1 MAEDTTHSADRDRE
15 DALVARE
22 NWMRYRYGVSRGH
35 RDYTGLASR
44 LEGFYLGGDR
54 DANGKLIGG
63 GQWSADDLDVL
74 EEQQRPAYEFNEI
87 MPAINA
93 AIGYQIHNRMDIAF
107 RPRGGDASKDLA
119 EVRSKVAMQIA
130 DNNSLHWLETEMYA
144 DGLIQ
149 QRGYL
154 EARMDFDD
162 SIFGE
167 LRFAVLDPMDV
178 IPDPDAK
185 SYNPKDWSDV
195 IITRWLT
202 LDEIE
207 GMYGL
212 EARERAEESPSN
224 YLDEQDFGD
233 GDDDGQERNKF
244 SRDDFGAYDA
254 EYRGSGERRLR
265 IVDRQKWVREKADV
279 IVMPGGDIRMLTGD
293 ETPEV
298 LDHMLK
304 GGGVRS
310 VRRMKRVRW
319 TVSTCSAT
327 LHNDWSPYDRFTV
340 IPYFPYFRRGRTRG
354 MVDNAISPQEALNK
368 GMSQYIH
375 IINTTANSGWQV
387 EEDQLTNMTTEELEE
402 SGSKTGLVIE
412 RRAGTSPLIKIQPNQ
427 IPTGVDKMIERAAF
441 TLKEVTVPDAMR
453 GTQGPEVSGVAIQSK
468 QHAAQQGLA
477 VPLDNLGRTRTLVAG
492 WIDYA
497 IGKYY
502 DSERLFRI
510 TKIDPTTGKEEEE
523 ALVINEFDPESGSYH
538 NDLTVGEYDVVVSEQ
553 PVQVTFEASQFNQ
566 AMEMRKAGIALPD
579 PFVLRYS
586 NLADKFEAI
595 QMMEAQSQQPPPDP
609 LQVAEEALRRAR
621 AEKELALARKAN
633 ADAVTSGVTGMFSA
647 TQTAGAIAT
656 NPDVAPLADDLL
668 RSAGFVDQDQP
679 PIIPGAPGEG
689 AVSRLEQPAQN
700 TSPMFPARPGPDEL
714 EAEQVAAPVPESAVA
729 GAGAG
734 IETQAIESL

>member
-1 MAEDTTHSADRDRE
+1 MAEDTTRDAEIDRD

-22 NWMRYRYGVSRGH
+22 NWTRYRYGVSRGH

-87 MPAINA
+87 MPAVNA

-107 RPRGGDASKDLA
+107 RPRGGDASKELA

-144 DGLIQ
+144 DGLVQ

-167 LRFAVLDPMDV
+167 LRFSVLDPMDV

-212 EARERAEESPSN
+212 EARRRAEDSPSN

-254 EYRGSGERRLR
+254 EYHGSGERRLR
-265 IVDRQKWVREKADV
+265 IIDRQKWIRMKADV
-279 IVMPGGDIRMLTGD
+279 IVMPGGDIRMLAGD

-319 TVSTCSAT
+319 TVSTMSTT
-327 LHNDWSPYDRFTV
+327 LHNDWSPYDRLTV

-412 RRAGTSPLIKIQPNQ
+412 RRAGTNPLEKIQPNQ

-477 VPLDNLGRTRTLVAG
+477 VPLDNLGRTRTMVAG

-510 TKIDPTTGKEEEE
+510 TKIDPKTGKEEEE
-523 ALVINEFDPESGSYH
+523 ALVINEFDPETGSYH

-566 AMEMRKAGIALPD
+566 AMEMRRAGIALPD

-595 QMMEAQSQQPPPDP
+595 QMMEAQSQQPAPDP

-621 AEKELALARKAN
+621 AEKELALARKAD

-647 TQTAGAIAT
+647 AQTAGAIAT

-668 RSAGFVDQDQP
+668 RSAGFVDRDQP
-679 PIIPGAPGEG
+679 PIIPGASGEG
-689 AVSRLEQPAQN
+689 AASRLEQPAQN

-714 EAEQVAAPVPESAVA
+714 EAEQVAAPVPDSAVA
-729 GAGAG
+729 GVNEG
-734 IETQAIESL
+734 IETQAIERV